1 MDTRGEKL
9 IDRKTLAIIVL
20 AVLLAVALSLLA
32 YTVAGDEMSRSV
44 SSFTQSADGLD
55 YSDEANWHQLPGEY
69 QAEALNVFVIYPTVT
84 AKSQNVP
91 YILDQNDPDMLA
103 GVDEF
108 LSQSITPI
116 FDGLHV
122 NIYVPKYRQY
132 NGAYYTGNSY
142 EQAFS
147 EISGLP
153 RTDIYNAFDYFLKNY
168 NGSDEYLIIGHS
180 QGAALASFLVSDFAT
195 RFASQATRD
204 RMVLAVIAGWGL
216 VDTIVD
222 NSPYGFSQSTTDKN
236 VILSWN
242 TATAEEVHGDYDR
255 FTWGDETT
263 LCSNPTTFTAE
274 STDTAQVVR
283 PTDLGGSF
291 PGEVLLISEPDSD
304 FTTDD
309 ISAVMDSANL
319 GYAHLY
325 DLSLFAAD
333 IKANL
338 QMRLGI

>member
-1 MDTRGEKL
+1 MNKRGEGL

-20 AVLLAVALSLLA
+20 AVLLAVTLSLLA
-32 YTVAGDEMSRSV
+32 YTVVTGEMSKSV

-55 YSDEANWHQLPGEY
+55 YSDEANWHQLPVES
-69 QAEALNVFVIYPTVT
+69 QAGALNVFVIYPTVT
-84 AKSQNVP
+84 AKSQNTP

-103 GVDEF
+103 GAGEF

-116 FDGLHV
+116 FDGLQV

-153 RTDIYNAFDYFLKNY
+153 RTDIYNAFDYFLKHY
-168 NGSDEYLIIGHS
+168 NGSSEYLIIGHS

-195 RFASQATRD
+195 RFASQATQD
-204 RMVLAVIAGWGL
+204 RMALAVIAGWGL

-222 NSPYGFSQSTTDKN
+222 NSPYSFSKSPTDKN

-255 FTWGDETT
+255 FTWGDKTT
-263 LCSNPTTFTAE
+263 LCTNPTTFTGDD
-274 STDTAQVVR
+274 SDTAQVVR

-291 PGEVLLISEPDSD
+291 PGEVLLINEPDSG

-319 GYAHLY
+319 GHAHLY
-325 DLSLFAAD
+325 DLSLFASN

-338 QMRLGI
+338 QTRLRI